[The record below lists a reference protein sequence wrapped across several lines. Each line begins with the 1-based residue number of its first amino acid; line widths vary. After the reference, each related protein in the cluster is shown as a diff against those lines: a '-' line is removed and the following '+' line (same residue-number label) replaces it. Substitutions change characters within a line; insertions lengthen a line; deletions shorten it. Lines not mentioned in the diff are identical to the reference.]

1 MKSELLSL
9 AALILTSILLQA
21 GVHAAPGNPNTGEV
35 PQYVLDG
42 LHAYKQYGYE
52 AAVKIWL
59 KGSPYEAGTQM
70 ASQISFFKNIEMLY
84 GQYQSYDIIS
94 VIETGTSN
102 RVYVRMNYERTAG
115 YILFTSIRK
124 NGKWVLAHIDL
135 DRIQKYASR

>member
-1 MKSELLSL
+1 MKFKTLCF
-9 AALILTSILLQA
+9 ATAIMGFILLHG

-35 PQYVLDG
+35 PQYVLEG
-42 LHAYKQYGYE
+42 LKAYKQHGYE

-59 KGSPYEAGTQM
+59 KDSPYEAGTQM

-84 GQYQSYDIIS
+84 GRYQSYDIIS
-94 VIETGTSN
+94 VIDTGTSN

-124 NGKWVLAHIDL
+124 NGKWVLGHIDL